1 MSGPQQLFER
11 FTEEYRRRGEADP
24 RGYLDRV
31 EGADRAELETL
42 IERFLLSAPRRAWDA
57 DAFSGS
63 IAERATEHA
72 TASAAEEAEGQGWP
86 DLLPTLR
93 NRAHLT
99 RRAVVGRL
107 AEALGF
113 PEEER
118 RVAAYYH
125 QMEQGRLDPRRVS
138 DTVLGRLGAILGT
151 SAEVLRRS
159 GDLGAGAAGG
169 GEVFARV
176 GEPDDGTSARPTEA
190 GDRPGPEAGEA
201 DDLDRLFTRGS

>member
-1 MSGPQQLFER
+1 MFGPQQLFER

-24 RGYLDRV
+24 RGYLDRL
-31 EGADRAELETL
+31 EGADRVELEAL

-57 DAFSGS
+57 AAFPGS
-63 IAERATEHA
+63 IAARATERA
-72 TASAAEEAEGQGWP
+72 AASAAAEVEGQGWP

-93 NRAHLT
+93 NRARLT

-113 PEEER
+113 PGEEP

-125 QMEQGRLDPRRVS
+125 QMEQGRLDPRGVS
-138 DTVLGRLGAILGT
+138 DAVLGRLGAILGT
-151 SAEVLRRS
+151 SAEALRRA
-159 GDLGAGAAGG
+159 GDLGAGSAGG

-176 GEPDDGTSARPTEA
+176 GAPDDGQPARPAQVED
-190 GDRPGPEAGEA
+190 GPGPEARQTDE
-201 DDLDRLFTRGS
+201 LDRLFTGRS